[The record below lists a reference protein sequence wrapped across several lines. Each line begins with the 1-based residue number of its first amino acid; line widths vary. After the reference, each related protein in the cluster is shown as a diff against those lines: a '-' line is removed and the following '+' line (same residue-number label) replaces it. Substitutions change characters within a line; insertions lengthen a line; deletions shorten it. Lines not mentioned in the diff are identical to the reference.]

1 MPLGGG
7 GGLGG
12 LGGVGGGM
20 LPPGPGG
27 GMHVG
32 PGHPF
37 FADRWDPLSLCLLGL
52 PLGHSC
58 ITIVDMQLCKAVV
71 CVGCQCVGHE
81 QGH

>member
-1 MPLGGG
+1 MPHLGG

-12 LGGVGGGM
+12 MGGVGGGM

-37 FADRWDPLSLCLLGL
+37 FADR
-52 PLGHSC
+52 
-58 ITIVDMQLCKAVV
+58 
-71 CVGCQCVGHE
+71 
-81 QGH
+81 